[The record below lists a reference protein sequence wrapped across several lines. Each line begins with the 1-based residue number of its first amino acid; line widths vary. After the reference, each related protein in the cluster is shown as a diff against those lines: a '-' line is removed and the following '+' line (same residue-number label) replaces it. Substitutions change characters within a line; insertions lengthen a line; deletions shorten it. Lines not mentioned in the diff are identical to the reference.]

1 MMYLSQHSR
10 SACLAATSVVLGLA
24 MFAGATQQDT
34 AQAKARVAGTVDAVV
49 VDAIAPTWAGP
60 AADGPALRPNH
71 PPIDEIPFMPMPEPG
86 APGGPWAP
94 NTVAVHDAQTG
105 NTMEI
110 PAGPG
115 TEGLGGSGAGF
126 NGIDDAQSFEDGLRT
141 FGDMFQITNT
151 DDFPWRMNCKL
162 VMRFVDQGG
171 NDRWFVASGSMQD
184 AETVL
189 TAAHCVYARNPNG
202 INIWDW
208 AEEIW
213 VYPGWDGVGNQWS
226 EPSGV
231 INPYGWARG
240 TYYLAGSDYI
250 NNGNFD
256 RDMGLI
262 RLTRGVGMLTGWYG
276 WAWGFGC
283 GDIQDRLY
291 NNPSFPAE
299 NCPTAGLHNGR
310 DMYNWNGYFDS
321 CPGNQLQIDT
331 GGGNCFDTLWGG
343 MSGSAAYYFNDGGSR
358 LAHAVASN
366 SNRTTIGRYTKMW
379 EQFKDDMIDFENGS
393 RGSSFDLQALRTR
406 VSPSSVTAGA
416 SLTDRSHLAIN
427 PTNGTK
433 NSNFE
438 FEVYLSSNSNI
449 STSDTLLST
458 QFYSWDFDEMSSV
471 NINMAGITIPKNTPS
486 GDYWV
491 GVVYDDATDGVTSN
505 NDSDDWDADPIT
517 VNGIADIVANS
528 VNAPSGEFEVG
539 DSMNVSFNVTNDGG
553 DPSNTVTVDIRLS
566 INTTITTSDPLA
578 GSYTFSG
585 LPGGGTINT
594 SRTVSIPNVAPG
606 LYFVGI
612 IATSSDDADGSNN
625 TEVDRVQI
633 RVVEPGCPED
643 LDGDGDVDISDLG
656 ILLAAFEVNDGGD
669 IDGDG
674 DTDISDLGALLAAF
688 EQPCG

>member
-1 MMYLSQHSR
+1 
-10 SACLAATSVVLGLA
+10 
-24 MFAGATQQDT
+24 
-34 AQAKARVAGTVDAVV
+34 
-49 VDAIAPTWAGP
+49 
-60 AADGPALRPNH
+60 
-71 PPIDEIPFMPMPEPG
+71 
-86 APGGPWAP
+86 
-94 NTVAVHDAQTG
+94 
-105 NTMEI
+105 
-110 PAGPG
+110 
-115 TEGLGGSGAGF
+115 
-126 NGIDDAQSFEDGLRT
+126 
-141 FGDMFQITNT
+141 
-151 DDFPWRMNCKL
+151 
-162 VMRFVDQGG
+162 
-171 NDRWFVASGSMQD
+171 
-184 AETVL
+184 
-189 TAAHCVYARNPNG
+189 
-202 INIWDW
+202 
-208 AEEIW
+208 
-213 VYPGWDGVGNQWS
+213 
-226 EPSGV
+226 
-231 INPYGWARG
+231 
-240 TYYLAGSDYI
+240 
-250 NNGNFD
+250 
-256 RDMGLI
+256 MGLI

-486 GDYWV
+486 GDYWI
-491 GVVYDDATDGVTSN
+491 GVVYDDATDGVSSN